1 MRAKGDIRII
11 EVTDSLPAG
20 LSSLAEQAR
29 DEGHRHLDRLIAD
42 WTSGALRFE
51 RPGEALL
58 AAHIA
63 DELVGVGGLA
73 VEPRLQSAFR
83 MRRFYVLPSFRN
95 RGIGGHLA
103 QTLIQRA
110 ATSAEAL
117 TVNAGDED
125 AGRFWEMVGF
135 ARITGDGFTH
145 ILLPNHNGS

>member
-63 DELVGVGGLA
+63 DEFVGVGGLA

-83 MRRFYVLPSFRN
+83 MRRFYVLPSFRGQ
-95 RGIGGHLA
+95 GIGGHLA
-103 QTLIQRA
+103 QTLMRRA
-110 ATSAEAL
+110 ASAEAL
-117 TVNAGDED
+117 TVNAGDDD
-125 AGRFWEMVGF
+125 AGRFWEMLGF
-135 ARITGDGFTH
+135 VRISGNGFTH

>member
-63 DELVGVGGLA
+63 DEFVGVGGLA

-83 MRRFYVLPSFRN
+83 MRRFYVLPSFRGPGH
-95 RGIGGHLA
+95 RRASGADADAPSGIGRSIDG
-103 QTLIQRA
+103 QR
-110 ATSAEAL
+110 
-117 TVNAGDED
+117 
-125 AGRFWEMVGF
+125 GR
-135 ARITGDGFTH
+135 
-145 ILLPNHNGS
+145 